1 MPQNDNLRLAQQFLQ
16 LMGAAAPPAEIA
28 ALFSEN
34 CQWEIAGDTGVLPWI
49 GSQSGRAAVINFVRD
64 SRAMLER
71 IRFDVDD
78 ILAGD
83 QRAVILGYLSS
94 RIKSTAK
101 VVDTAFAV
109 VLTIANR
116 QIVRFQM
123 LEDSFAVS
131 LAARHDE

>member
-1 MPQNDNLRLAQQFLQ
+1 MPQPDNLRLAQQFLQ
-16 LMGAAAPPAEIA
+16 LMGNAAQPAEIA

-34 CQWEIAGDTGVLPWI
+34 CQWEIPGDTGVLPWI
-49 GSQSGRAAVINFVRD
+49 GSQSGRAAVIHFVRD
-64 SRAMLER
+64 SRVMLER

-78 ILAGD
+78 ILASD
-83 QRAVILGYLSS
+83 QRAVILGSLSS

-109 VLTIANR
+109 VLTIANS

-131 LAARHDE
+131 LAARPDK